1 MPWERKTVD
10 EKRKEFVARAVMRED
25 SFSALCREYG
35 ISRPTGYKWLERYQN
50 GESML
55 DKPHA
60 PYSRPFKTSR
70 EMETAD
76 HGCAGCPPDMGR
88 TEDSPVYDRQG

>member
-55 DKPHA
+55 DKPMRRTAGHL
-60 PYSRPFKTSR
+60 RPAVKWNCGSWMCGLPTR
-70 EMETAD
+70 
-76 HGCAGCPPDMGR
+76 HGAHGR
-88 TEDSPVYDRQG
+88 STGL